1 MNNSPRHVAIIMD
14 GNGRWAERRLMPRT
28 LGHVKGAANLKDVV
42 RACFSRGISYLTVFA
57 FSTENWKR
65 PPGEVALLFDL
76 FAQYLNNEFENL
88 RKQGVRLRI
97 IGDRSAFPDELVREM
112 QRVESLTAANQ
123 TLQLTVAVN
132 YGGKWDIVQAV
143 KDWQHDNP
151 YATVDQ
157 LTPSKLEGHL
167 STAGLPEPDL
177 LIRTGGESRLSNF
190 LIWQGAYSELYFSPE
205 YWPDFNA
212 ASLDKALR
220 SYGER
225 VRRFGKTD
233 EQIKAKTQPS
243 HH

>member
-1 MNNSPRHVAIIMD
+1 
-14 GNGRWAERRLMPRT
+14 
-28 LGHVKGAANLKDVV
+28 
-42 RACFSRGISYLTVFA
+42 
-57 FSTENWKR
+57 
-65 PPGEVALLFDL
+65 VALLFDL

-112 QRVESLTAANQ
+112 QRVEALTAANQ
-123 TLQLTVAVN
+123 ALQLTVAVN

-143 KDWQHDNP
+143 KNWQQANP

-190 LIWQGAYSELYFSPE
+190 LIWQGAYSELYFSPQ

-212 ASLDKALR
+212 ASLDKALQ
-220 SYGER
+220 SYSER
-225 VRRFGKTD
+225 IRRFGKTD
-233 EQIKAKTQPS
+233 EQIKAKAPSS